1 MSEAWNYGVRNKH
14 IVMFCELFE
23 YNTLVLDRASARDAI
38 VTLITELEDYPPESW
53 HLFLKLLRWQLEEHP
68 REEGWIY

>member
-1 MSEAWNYGVRNKH
+1 MGEAWKYGVRNKDV
-14 IVMFCELFE
+14 VMFCELFE

-68 REEGWIY
+68 RDESWMF